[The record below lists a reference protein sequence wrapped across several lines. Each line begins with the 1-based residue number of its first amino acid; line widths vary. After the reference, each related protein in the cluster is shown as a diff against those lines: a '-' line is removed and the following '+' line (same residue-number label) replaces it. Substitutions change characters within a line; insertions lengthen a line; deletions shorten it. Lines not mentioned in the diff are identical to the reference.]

1 MSFTP
6 RNLVRLGLTAAL
18 LSTTSLAACGGEAGE
33 TGDGEGGEATVVGE
47 AGESAQETAYAGEG
61 GGEGAAYAGEGEGG
75 EGEGGEAGAHGNGTL
90 PIQNRLAFMRGHVE
104 AGLAL
109 YRADAPEQ
117 AAKHLLH
124 PVSETHAAEREG
136 LDEMGFDGDLFV
148 SISEALEAGTAS
160 SDIEDD
166 LARAEE
172 NLEMLADNVGGS
184 SKDILNFLL
193 DTTVEEYRV
202 GVSGGEIVNA
212 GEYADAYGFVTVAS
226 DYAADLEGPEGEAV
240 RTELEAL
247 KAMWPEAPLADSTP
261 TSVDQVAAQVSRVQL
276 ELSAVR

>member
-18 LSTTSLAACGGEAGE
+18 LSTTSLAACGGEGGEAGE
-33 TGDGEGGEATVVGE
+33 GEGGEAAFVGQS
-47 AGESAQETAYAGEG
+47 GESAAYAGEG
-61 GGEGAAYAGEGEGG
+61 GEGEGG
-75 EGEGGEAGAHGNGTL
+75 EGEGGEAGAHSPETM

-136 LDEMGFDGDLFV
+136 LDDLGFDGELFV
-148 SISEALEAGTAS
+148 SISDALGAGTESAE
-160 SDIEDD
+160 IEDD
-166 LARAEE
+166 LESAEE
-172 NLEMLADNVGGS
+172 NLTMLADTVGGP

-193 DTTVEEYRV
+193 DTTLEEYRV

-212 GEYADAYGFVTVAS
+212 GEYADAFGFV
-226 DYAADLEGPEGEAV
+226 
-240 RTELEAL
+240 
-247 KAMWPEAPLADSTP
+247 
-261 TSVDQVAAQVSRVQL
+261 
-276 ELSAVR
+276 